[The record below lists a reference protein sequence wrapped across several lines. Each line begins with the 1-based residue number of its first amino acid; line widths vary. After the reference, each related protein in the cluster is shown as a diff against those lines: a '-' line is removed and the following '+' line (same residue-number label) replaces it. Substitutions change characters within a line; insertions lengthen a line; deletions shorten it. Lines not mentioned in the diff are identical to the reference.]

1 MNVPYS
7 TAPPQTVFSVFCLP
21 LSRCIDI
28 FRHVKYDKFIDFFKE
43 YEILTEY
50 KGNNMLIEYINNSM
64 KKAVY
69 DKLEDGSFSGKIPQC
84 PGVIAFGETLYQCE
98 QELKSSLEGWLIVK
112 IRHGDKLPVIGR
124 INLNEKMPAFTGEA
138 VSVHG

>member
-1 MNVPYS
+1 
-7 TAPPQTVFSVFCLP
+7 
-21 LSRCIDI
+21 
-28 FRHVKYDKFIDFFKE
+28 
-43 YEILTEY
+43 
-50 KGNNMLIEYINNSM
+50 MLIEYINNSM
-64 KKAVY
+64 RKAVY

-124 INLNEKMPAFTGEA
+124 INLNEKIPAFPGEA
-138 VSVHG
+138 VAVHG

>member
-1 MNVPYS
+1 M
-7 TAPPQTVFSVFCLP
+7 
-21 LSRCIDI
+21 
-28 FRHVKYDKFIDFFKE
+28 
-43 YEILTEY
+43 TEY

>member
-1 MNVPYS
+1 
-7 TAPPQTVFSVFCLP
+7 
-21 LSRCIDI
+21 
-28 FRHVKYDKFIDFFKE
+28 
-43 YEILTEY
+43 
-50 KGNNMLIEYINNSM
+50 MLIEYINNSM